1 MGQFKTN
8 KTLNLSANQPVY
20 LCVCGVYSNRM
31 KRENKFV
38 EYREHGRKAD
48 RINLV
53 FKASPREYAFVCTYT
68 NELYVMYIILCMPC
82 MKANMEM
89 HFTLY
94 IT

>member
-8 KTLNLSANQPVY
+8 KTLNLSANQPAC

-48 RINLV
+48 RMNLV
-53 FKASPREYAFVCTYT
+53 FKASLREYARTQT
-68 NELYVMYIILCMPC
+68 NCMMYVHNTLYAVYENKYGNALYII
-82 MKANMEM
+82 
-89 HFTLY
+89 
-94 IT
+94 